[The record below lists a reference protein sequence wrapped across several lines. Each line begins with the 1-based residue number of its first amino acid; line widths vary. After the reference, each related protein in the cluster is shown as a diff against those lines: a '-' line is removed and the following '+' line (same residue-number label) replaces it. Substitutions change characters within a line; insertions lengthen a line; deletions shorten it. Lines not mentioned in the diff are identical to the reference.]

1 MKEPIELDYLRAA
14 LCLLGAAFF
23 VFRSRWIGAW
33 GARAKIGLDHAM
45 PPSVCRIRT

>member
-1 MKEPIELDYLRAA
+1 MFWSKIWLFLVA
-14 LCLLGAAFF
+14 LGAAFF

-45 PPSVCRIRT
+45 APSSCSTRSQ